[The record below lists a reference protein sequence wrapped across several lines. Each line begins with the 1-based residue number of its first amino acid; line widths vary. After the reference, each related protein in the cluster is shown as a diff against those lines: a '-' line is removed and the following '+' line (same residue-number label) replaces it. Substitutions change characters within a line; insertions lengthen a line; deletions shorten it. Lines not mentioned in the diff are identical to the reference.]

1 MAEAHD
7 SSDDD
12 EAGGHHVTEAEQVLY
27 PALGCAA
34 VLRFMLL
41 SSAVVTLHWVCE
53 NSGGHPSTGFV
64 VLQWILCRPESLISQ
79 ACSVPMWAEAACLF
93 L

>member
-41 SSAVVTLHWVCE
+41 SSAVVTLHWVWRTLVGIHLLVWWFC
-53 NSGGHPSTGFV
+53 SGFYAD
-64 VLQWILCRPESLISQ
+64 LNL
-79 ACSVPMWAEAACLF
+79 
-93 L
+93 